1 MKKYLFLLL
10 ALVCS
15 MLSFSQSK
23 FYLMPEVG
31 INSAITSSRWSN
43 YQNTG
48 YDIGLKAGIDV
59 TANLALETGLSWSK
73 IQSFPSASLYVFS
86 PESSGYNAYAY
97 NSTSSN
103 SFFSIP
109 LHLKLSHNVFND
121 KFKVFTFFGPRFIF
135 GNMKYTKYE
144 TSNFTDLEYN
154 GLGNSYGNYSSYI
167 TNSTKVSSSET
178 RDFQPGIL
186 FDGGFGFEYQMNSHL
201 SLLTKGSFSM
211 GSKRL
216 NSSSYLNSDVSLP
229 SKGRVVE
236 DNTWKGD
243 GLSLSVGLKIKF

>member
-1 MKKYLFLLL
+1 MG
-10 ALVCS
+10 LVCS
-15 MLSFSQSK
+15 VLSYSQSK

-31 INSAITSSRWSN
+31 INSVITSSRWSN

-59 TANLALETGLSWSK
+59 TKNLALETGLSWSK
-73 IQSFPSASLYVFS
+73 IKSFPSANLYVFS
-86 PESSGYNAYAY
+86 ADSYGYDVYGY

-103 SFFSIP
+103 GFFSVP
-109 LHLKLSHNVFND
+109 LHLKLSHNIFNN

-135 GNMKYTKYE
+135 GNMSYTKNEPYVYTGGDNE
-144 TSNFTDLEYN
+144 EASNGYGGYGSNSEYS
-154 GLGNSYGNYSSYI
+154 LDY
-167 TNSTKVSSSET
+167 TNATVTNTGS
-178 RDFQPGIL
+178 FQPGIL

-211 GSKRL
+211 GSRRINGK
-216 NSSSYLNSDVSLP
+216 SYLNSDITSP
-229 SKGRVVE
+229 IEGRILE
-236 DNTWKGD
+236 DNIWKGD